1 VKGTSEAVRNA
12 SADAERGTCH
22 ARIHAGIFANAG
34 LKTGM
39 AA

>member
-1 VKGTSEAVRNA
+1 MPTVERA
-12 SADAERGTCH
+12 SACH